1 MASNDYYIRY
11 YGNFKINEQ
20 LYLLRS
26 YENREVLTNL
36 KTDSGE
42 NLPIP
47 ISEEMQRLT
56 KYFGTFLSV
65 IIVSFHLKCNRTRS
79 LFLLTD
85 CVSYLKSCQT
95 T

>member
-11 YGNFKINEQ
+11 YGNFKISEQ

-26 YENREVLTNL
+26 YENREVLASL
-36 KTDSGE
+36 KTDSDE

-47 ISEEMQRLT
+47 ISEEIQPLT

-79 LFLLTD
+79 LLL
-85 CVSYLKSCQT
+85 
-95 T
+95 